1 MVIIDGCLS
10 LVSIVQHHRAP
21 STGPHITKDK
31 PVSQEDFVAMVSDR
45 LLAVEKD
52 RDAMR
57 RRVQDR
63 ARKLGRTYEEI
74 MVSLILLSCL
84 VVGLPY

>member
-1 MVIIDGCLS
+1 MAACVFVI
-10 LVSIVQHHRAP
+10 QHHRAP

-31 PVSQEDFVAMVSDR
+31 PVSHEDFVAMVSDR
-45 LLAVEKD
+45 LLAVQQD

-63 ARKLGRTYEEI
+63 ARKQGRTYEEI
-74 MVSLILLSCL
+74 MVSLILYSLIK
-84 VVGLPY
+84 GLICFFSEGG